1 MKLSSAAFTI
11 AAFSL
16 LSTTHSSPLA
26 FKNGEI
32 TGRLHHRR
40 GSDISELSS
49 LSSASE
55 AIEDLDIGFEPGAT
69 LLLLP
74 RILNFFKRQSSS
86 DAAISTSAPSVEENT
101 DDATG
106 SGTTD
111 PNLHT
116 GLMEPDYESYGFAS
130 EGGAD
135 SALAPV
141 MEVKE

>member
-32 TGRLHHRR
+32 NGRLHHRR
-40 GSDISELSS
+40 GSEISELSS
-49 LSSASE
+49 VSSASE
-55 AIEDLDIGFEPGAT
+55 AIEDLNIGFEPGAT
-69 LLLLP
+69 LLLP

-86 DAAISTSAPSVEENT
+86 DAAISTSSPSVEETT
-101 DDATG
+101 DDEAG
-106 SGTTD
+106 SGTADT
-111 PNLHT
+111 NLHT